1 MLKKL
6 LKNRPFSSIF
16 FAIIIFF
23 VIYTFS
29 SFGFFVS
36 INEKINNTFMTLK
49 SIIKQNVINKNIVLV
64 AIDEKTLEHL
74 GFPFSRDHYKTF
86 IQNLNS
92 KKKPAVIG
100 FDIIFADK
108 SDSKNDKIFADSI
121 KEAWNIILGTAI
133 INQEWNNWELKQII
147 EKPLDIFEKELMKLL
162 KINFEKI
169 LN

>member
-64 AIDEKTLEHL
+64 AIDEKTLEEIITKHL
-74 GFPFSRDHYKTF
+74 YK
-86 IQNLNS
+86 I
-92 KKKPAVIG
+92 
-100 FDIIFADK
+100 
-108 SDSKNDKIFADSI
+108 
-121 KEAWNIILGTAI
+121 
-133 INQEWNNWELKQII
+133 
-147 EKPLDIFEKELMKLL
+147 
-162 KINFEKI
+162 
-169 LN
+169 